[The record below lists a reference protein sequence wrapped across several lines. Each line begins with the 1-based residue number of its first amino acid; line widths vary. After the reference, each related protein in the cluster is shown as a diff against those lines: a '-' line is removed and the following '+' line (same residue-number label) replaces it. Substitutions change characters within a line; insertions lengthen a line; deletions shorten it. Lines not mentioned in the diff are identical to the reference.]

1 MYFSPQDQLDPGKPM
16 DLSTHKAT
24 ARQSQ
29 EVDYLSYQY
38 YLVAKEIPRGFP
50 EAQVAELQ
58 ALGSRQNYRI
68 TEGAY
73 SNQDLS
79 PSSEL

>member
-1 MYFSPQDQLDPGKPM
+1 MKERMQQVEPNNLNACVYFSPQDQLDPGKPM

-58 ALGSRQNYRI
+58 ALGFPGKT
-68 TEGAY
+68 TE
-73 SNQDLS
+73 
-79 PSSEL
+79 